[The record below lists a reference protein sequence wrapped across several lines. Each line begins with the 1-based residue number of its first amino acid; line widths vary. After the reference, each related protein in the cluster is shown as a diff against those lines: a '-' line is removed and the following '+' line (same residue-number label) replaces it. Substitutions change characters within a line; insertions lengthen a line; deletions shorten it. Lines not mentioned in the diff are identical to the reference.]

1 MFAKLSPL
9 PPPVAQHGVN
19 MPSVALQQVTVTY
32 GNVHAIED
40 ITLQLPRSA
49 QVAIVGPNGAGKS
62 TLFNV
67 IAGIIQPTSGRV
79 DIYGTDPG
87 GHICVGYV
95 PQRNRID
102 WRFPVTVADVVMM
115 GRTRKIGLFRRA
127 RKIDHIAVQNALV
140 RVRMEHL
147 AKRQIGELSG
157 GQQQRVF
164 LARALAQ
171 EAELL
176 LLDEPLTGLDLPSQ
190 EMLLQILDELC
201 KQGITILVATH
212 DLNQAATFF
221 STVLLLNRRVIALG
235 APDEVLTTML
245 LRQAYGSHLHVVQGG
260 VVHGDVAHGDG
271 AQQDGIQVG
280 NRDLIVADSCCGP
293 AMSPPVAYHEAP
305 LLHSP
310 SAEEVLEQIRS

>member
-1 MFAKLSPL
+1 MFAKFSPL
-9 PPPVAQHGVN
+9 PPPVAKHGLD
-19 MPSVALQQVTVTY
+19 MPSVALNHVTVTY
-32 GNVHAIED
+32 GDVTALD
-40 ITLQLPRSA
+40 DVTFQLPRRA

-67 IAGIIQPTSGRV
+67 IAGLARPTAGRV
-79 DIYGTDPG
+79 DIYGSAPG
-87 GHICVGYV
+87 SHICVGYV
-95 PQRNRID
+95 PQRNRVD

-127 RKIDHIAVQNALV
+127 GHTDHRAVHHALA

-190 EMLLQILDELC
+190 ELLLKILDELRE
-201 KQGITILVATH
+201 QGITILVATH
-212 DLNQAATFF
+212 DLNQAAAYF
-221 STVLLLNRRVIALG
+221 STVLLLNRRVIGLG
-235 APDEVLTTML
+235 APQEVLTTAL
-245 LRQAYGSHLHVVQGG
+245 LREAYGSQLHVIQRSER
-260 VVHGDVAHGDG
+260 
-271 AQQDGIQVG
+271 QDGG
-280 NRDLIVADSCCGP
+280 RELLVADSCCGHV
-293 AMSPPVAYHEAP
+293 SLPPVNYHEAA
-305 LLHSP
+305 LHHAP
-310 SAEEVLEQIRS
+310 SAEELLEQLRP